1 MVLTERKTR
10 KEIIEIL
17 KEHTAKEVVR
27 ILDKIE
33 RKWGAAF
40 KQVFKSI
47 TVDNGSEFSDAEGLK
62 EHGGG
67 RKREQRCSI
76 AIPTAVTS
84 EEVMKIKID

>member
-62 EHGGG
+62 RARRGKKTRTEVFYCH
-67 RKREQRCSI
+67 
-76 AIPTAVTS
+76 PTAVTS